1 MQESCTFILYIHL
14 DNVKKKKEKENPLFV
29 VPNHPQCKRIDRFE
43 QRLTRAVARRWLVN
57 NEVSFTVNFSW
68 SNPKGGLA
76 RHSCYI
82 LCHWALRDFHGGRG
96 GGPSRPVTTV
106 YRLLPL
112 VWRRRL
118 CHLPSLL
125 FLSSPRK
132 PFLISLLF
140 ATPLLFAPRR
150 RFLLQPNFL
159 WCRWSTH
166 ETRCLQFPFDSEE
179 KLAVRDNRG
188 YYRYFWIIGESR

>member
-125 FLSSPRK
+125 PPL
-132 PFLISLLF
+132 PFLPAQTLFNLPSVRCPPSVRTSSSIPSPTEFPLMSMIDSWNALPAISLWF
-140 ATPLLFAPRR
+140 WRKISSSRQQGLL
-150 RFLLQPNFL
+150 
-159 WCRWSTH
+159 
-166 ETRCLQFPFDSEE
+166 
-179 KLAVRDNRG
+179 
-188 YYRYFWIIGESR
+188 